1 MLENFLADLKASLT
15 VSPIVKDIEILDEF
29 ITSVSGFLDCRIHMI
44 DGSELYVS
52 EYFTVVNDK
61 IKRDKYS
68 YHLQKNAELITR
80 WDNAPHH
87 RELST
92 FPDHV
97 HRKNGVHESREMTV
111 EDILEELSEIV
122 REEL

>member
-15 VSPIVKDIEILDEF
+15 ASPIVKDIEILDEF
-29 ITSVSGFLDCRIHMI
+29 ITSVSGFLDCRVLLI

-52 EYFTVVNDK
+52 EYFTVLKDR

-68 YHLQKNAELITR
+68 YHLQKRGELLIR

-87 RELST
+87 KELST
-92 FPDHV
+92 FPFHA
-97 HRKNGVHESREMTV
+97 HRKDGVHESKEMTV
-111 EDILEELSEIV
+111 EDILEELSEIIQ
-122 REEL
+122 EEL

>member
-29 ITSVSGFLDCRIHMI
+29 ITSVSGFLDCRVLII

-52 EYFTVVNDK
+52 EYFTVLENR

-68 YHLQKNAELITR
+68 YHLQKNDKLIIR

-92 FPDHV
+92 FPFHI
-97 HRKNGVHESREMTV
+97 HKKNGVQESKEMTV
-111 EDILEELSEIV
+111 DDILEEISKIIH
-122 REEL
+122 